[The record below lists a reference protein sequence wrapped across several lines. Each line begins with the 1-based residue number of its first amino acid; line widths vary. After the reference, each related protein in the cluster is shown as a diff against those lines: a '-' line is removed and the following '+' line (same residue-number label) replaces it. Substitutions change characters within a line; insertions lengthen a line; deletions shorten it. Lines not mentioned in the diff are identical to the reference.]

1 MIRRNNETIGIE
13 CGDQFNEEEWKRE
26 KEGRGVYRDRDKK
39 IRSVGGHKI
48 SHEAEFKNA
57 AVVIWDLRSL
67 ILVRQHY
74 QISQDNNILTPD

>member
-1 MIRRNNETIGIE
+1 MRKSGNM
-13 CGDQFNEEEWKRE
+13 KR
-26 KEGRGVYRDRDKK
+26 KAGYRDRDKK

-74 QISQDNNILTPD
+74 QISQDNSILTPD